1 MFVVNPVDDDH
12 PVILDVG
19 KERRTLA
26 ELGVGNL
33 TDIAIFDSDINPD
46 NNSFQANN
54 NKAQLYNIIGERYG
68 IDKKE
73 YEALIP
79 TITAAVNEENPANT
93 PTKQDFFQDSPSKPM
108 KNGVPPEY

>member
-1 MFVVNPVDDDH
+1 MFVVNPVDDAH

-46 NNSFQANN
+46 NNSF
-54 NKAQLYNIIGERYG
+54 
-68 IDKKE
+68 
-73 YEALIP
+73 
-79 TITAAVNEENPANT
+79 
-93 PTKQDFFQDSPSKPM
+93 
-108 KNGVPPEY
+108 